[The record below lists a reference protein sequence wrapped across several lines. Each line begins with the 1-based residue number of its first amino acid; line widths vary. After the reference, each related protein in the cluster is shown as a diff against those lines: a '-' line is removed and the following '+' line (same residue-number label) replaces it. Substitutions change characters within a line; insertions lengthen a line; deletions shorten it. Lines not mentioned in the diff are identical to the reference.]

1 MANFVFNIAKG
12 RVAEFVNRVKA
23 NDPAT
28 ARLVIIPLETSGLES
43 QANLQDSD
51 NITEVLD
58 GATNEQTT
66 MGRKFLTDSD
76 LAAGAG
82 STPDDT
88 NDRMDVDIP
97 DITWS
102 AATGNAIS
110 ALVIG
115 YDPNSSA
122 DSAIIPLTH
131 HDFVVTPDGTDIV
144 AVINAAGFYRAS

>member
-1 MANFVFNIAKG
+1 
-12 RVAEFVNRVKA
+12 
-23 NDPAT
+23 
-28 ARLVIIPLETSGLES
+28 
-43 QANLQDSD
+43 
-51 NITEVLD
+51 
-58 GATNEQTT
+58 
-66 MGRKFLTDSD
+66 MGRKFLADTD

-82 STPDDT
+82 ATPDDT
-88 NDRMDVDIP
+88 NNRMDVDIP
-97 DITWS
+97 DQTWA

-110 ALVIG
+110 ALVVA